1 MGPTFK
7 ARSNGPVLASMGPLA
22 FRLFVSLEVGRI
34 YPQFLRLTEQFLSI
48 GIFNFRKV
56 NHGRWKP

>member
-1 MGPTFK
+1 
-7 ARSNGPVLASMGPLA
+7 MGPLA